1 MKSFLTRIPWISF
14 VFVLSLS
21 FSSSNARAETAQ
33 PNFVFIIADDVSPDD
48 LACYAKSPVQTPNL
62 DRLAAEGRVFDRA
75 YLTCSSCSP
84 TRCSIITGRYPH
96 NTGAP
101 ELHMPL
107 PADQFMFPAALR
119 VAGYFTV
126 LAGKNH
132 MGPAVSA
139 AFDKITPPRGPGGE
153 QQWVKHLRERPK
165 DKPFFMWFASTD
177 AHRDW
182 KTTDADPTYDPADVV
197 VPPFLVDGPLT
208 RQDLADYY
216 HEISRL
222 DRFIGN
228 VVEELKQQ
236 GVAENTYIIFT
247 SDNGRPFPRSKTRLY
262 DSGVKTPFIVWR
274 PGTIKPGRTESIISV
289 IDLVPT
295 LLQLADVA
303 IDPRVQG
310 VSFEPI
316 LADPAATTRDDAF
329 SEHNWHVGQAH
340 ERSVR
345 DGRWLY
351 IRNAYPAIRSEC
363 VESGPEFPAGKE
375 LWDYHAAGK
384 LNADQGDV
392 FLQPRPKEEFYDV
405 QADPHQLDNLLD
417 NAKHPQNASAAQQ
430 EHENPHLQL
439 SNLLD
444 QWTAETGDTVP
455 TNPTPSRPVTGRG
468 QGMEPEFRH
477 RELPGEARGAS
488 KINAGGPVRSAG
500 Q

>member
-1 MKSFLTRIPWISF
+1 MRTFLTRIPWVFF
-14 VFVLSLS
+14 VFVVPLW
-21 FSSSNARAETAQ
+21 FNPFNASAETAQ

-62 DRLAAEGRVFDRA
+62 DRLASEGRVFDRA

-119 VAGYFTV
+119 EAGYFTV

-132 MGPAVSA
+132 MGPAVGA
-139 AFDKITPPRGPGGE
+139 AFDKITSPRGPGGE
-153 QQWVKHLRERPK
+153 QQWVKHLRERPR

-182 KTTDADPTYDPADVV
+182 QTTDADPTYDPADVV
-197 VPPFLVDGPLT
+197 VPPFLVDGPET

-222 DRFIGN
+222 DRFVGN
-228 VVEELKQQ
+228 VRAELERQ
-236 GVAENTYIIFT
+236 GIAENTYLIFA

-274 PGTIKPGRTESIISV
+274 PDTIKPTRTESIISV
-289 IDLVPT
+289 IDLAPT
-295 LLQLADVA
+295 LLQLAGVA

-310 VSFEPI
+310 VSFASV
-316 LADPAATTRDDAF
+316 LAKPRAAVRDYAF

-340 ERSVR
+340 ERSVC

-351 IRNAYPAIRSEC
+351 IRNAYPELRSEC
-363 VESGPEFPAGKE
+363 VESGPEYPAGKE
-375 LWDYHAAGK
+375 LWAAHNAGK
-384 LNADQGDV
+384 LNADQGDI
-392 FLQPRPKEEFYDV
+392 FLQPRPTEELYDV
-405 QADPHQLDNLLD
+405 QADPDQLDNLAATD
-417 NAKHPQNASAAQQ
+417 DGQAANAATLAK
-430 EHENPHLQL
+430 LRG
-439 SNLLD
+439 LLD
-444 QWTAETGDTVP
+444 EWTAETGDTVP

-488 KINAGGPVRSAG
+488 KINARGPVRSAG
-500 Q
+500 H